1 MTGIV
6 IVEALAAQLKSI
18 KPKWKQKRRFR
29 FLTYLKKKW
38 LK

>member
-1 MTGIV
+1 MIGIA
-6 IVEALAAQLKSI
+6 IVEALAAELKYI
-18 KPKWKQKRRFR
+18 KPKWKQKQYFK